1 MYLIEREQ
9 HGGLGMPA
17 NRIGPATGLA
27 VDLQRRLAQAKAP
40 IRIGLVGSGEMGTD
54 ILTQCDPMTG
64 ITVAA
69 IAEINIDAA
78 KRALQIAGR
87 PPESFAVVETAQD
100 FDAALSAGKTAI

>member
-1 MYLIEREQ
+1 
-9 HGGLGMPA
+9 MPA
-17 NRIGPATGLA
+17 NSIGPATGLA

-54 ILTQCDPMTG
+54 IVTQCDHMTG

-69 IAEINIDAA
+69 IAEINMDAA

-87 PPESFAVVETAQD
+87 PAESFAVVETAAE
-100 FDAALSAGKTAI
+100 FNAALGAGKTAVTEDAQ